1 MAYLANSCTIPGI
14 ASATRSQRYREFLK
28 KLRAARRAAGL
39 TQVEVASIAFT
50 QEPDP

>member
-1 MAYLANSCTIPGI
+1 MG
-14 ASATRSQRYREFLK
+14 SATRSRRYREFLK
-28 KLRAARRAAGL
+28 KLRAARKAAGL